1 MTWRT
6 ENGHTRIIQQGCGFV
21 LGGLCPFL
29 GDSNRRQDKSER
41 PGGLPD
47 NLDELAHVDVV
58 GDQELGLV
66 QDGKLLFSFVTLND
80 HLQGTDSK
88 R

>member
-1 MTWRT
+1 MDT
-6 ENGHTRIIQQGCGFV
+6 HTHASSSKAVVSSWGGG
-21 LGGLCPFL
+21 GGLCPFL
-29 GDSNRRQDKSER
+29 GDSNRRKDKSER
-41 PGGLPD
+41 PGGVPD

-80 HLQGTDSK
+80 HLWGTDRK
-88 R
+88 W